1 MLDGPGLYDP
11 SRHLDSCGIG
21 FVADAG
27 GSASRAL
34 MELVL
39 EALRRVRHRGATVA
53 DGRTG
58 DGAGILVPIPGFLL
72 DGADGLAMIFSR
84 GPADR
89 ALVEEGCAAEGI
101 GVAGWRGVPVDLGQ
115 LGAHA
120 RSSAPVIEQALL
132 VRPPRLDDD
141 GAEARAF
148 RARKHVEAAG
158 GPYVASLSFRTVTY
172 KALCAADHLAGFYD
186 DLRDPRFA
194 AAFGIFHQ
202 RFSTNT
208 EPSWERAQPF
218 RLLCHNGEINTIEG
232 NVNWMGAREGNLGDA
247 DDPLLHPVIDA
258 EGSDS
263 AMLDN
268 VLELLVRG
276 GRDVRHAT
284 TMLVPPAW
292 QGDAELSR
300 EVRDFYR
307 YHAGLVEPWDG
318 PAALVFTDG
327 RSVGASLDRNGLRP
341 LRLAVAEDGLIVCS
355 SEAGVVDLEGL
366 GTVWRTKLGPGQIV
380 AFAPDRGLELDSE
393 IKTRLAGRRPY
404 GQWLADNRIRLDPGE
419 PSGAPGEDLTARHL
433 LFGWTREDLLSIVR
447 PTASHAHE
455 PTSSMGDDAAIPPL
469 AERRRP
475 LFGYFRQRFAQVTNP
490 PIDHLRERAFMS
502 LETLLGAR
510 SSLLEESEEG
520 AFGWELDSFLVYP
533 SALDELPL
541 VRLDATFGADETLR
555 EACERLAGEAADA
568 AHEGALILVTDAA
581 AGAGRAPIPILLATG
596 FVHHDLVARRAPL
609 ESHPRGRE
617 RRAPR
622 LPPRRRR
629 CSATAPRRSAR
640 GWPSRRWRRWPRT
653 TSSAATALRP
663 TRRRSACVLR
673 SRTACSRCCRRW
685 ASPTSRATAGRRSS
699 RRSDSARSSSRPR
712 SAARTPRSAASAS
725 ASWRTTRASA
735 PRTMRRKLDHPGYL
749 KFRKGGEPHA
759 TDTDVVAA
767 AHALR
772 KAVNGGGRRAVRAV
786 RGARERAPT
795 RSSSATC
802 SSP

>member
-1 MLDGPGLYDP
+1 MLDDPGLYDP
-11 SRHLDSCGIG
+11 SRHRDSCGIG

-58 DGAGILVPIPGFLL
+58 DGAGILVPIPRFLL

-84 GPADR
+84 GECDR
-89 ALVEEGCAAEGI
+89 ALVEAGCAAEGI
-101 GVAGWRGVPVDLGQ
+101 GVARWRDVPVDRDQ
-115 LGAHA
+115 LGTHA
-120 RSSAPVIEQALL
+120 LSSAPAIEQALL
-132 VRPPRLDDD
+132 VRPDGLDDD
-141 GAEARAF
+141 EAEQRAF
-148 RARKHVEAAG
+148 RARKRVEAGG

-172 KALCAADHLAGFYD
+172 KALCAADHLAAFYR
-186 DLRDPRFA
+186 DLRDPRFD

-232 NVNWMGAREGNLGDA
+232 NVNWMRAREGNLGDA
-247 DDPLLHPVIDA
+247 DDPLLHPVIDS

-292 QGDAELSR
+292 QGDGELS
-300 EVRDFYR
+300 EEIRDFYR
-307 YHAGLVEPWDG
+307 YHAGLIEPWDG

-355 SEAGVVDLEGL
+355 SEAGVVDLEGR
-366 GTVWRTKLGPGQIV
+366 GAVRRTKLGPGQIV
-380 AFAPDRGLELDSE
+380 AFSPGRGLELDGT
-393 IKTRLAGRRPY
+393 IKSRLAGRRPY
-404 GQWLADNRIRLDPGE
+404 GQWLADNRTRLDPGE
-419 PSGAPGEDLTARHL
+419 PARVPEEDLTARHL

-469 AERRRP
+469 AQRRRP

-510 SSLLEESEEG
+510 SSLLEETEEG

-541 VRLDATFGADETLR
+541 VRLDATFGEDETLR
-555 EACERLAGEAADA
+555 EACASTRRRGRRRGARRRVDPAHRFRCRSRPRADPDPA
-568 AHEGALILVTDAA
+568 RDRVRPPRP
-581 AGAGRAPIPILLATG
+581 GRA
-596 FVHHDLVARRAPL
+596 RAPL
-609 ESHPRGRE
+609 EGHPGRGERRAARLPPCRDAPRLRRRGDLPAAGLRDGGGAGRE
-617 RRAPR
+617 RQA
-622 LPPRRRR
+622 RRRPPV
-629 CSATAPRRSAR
+629 ARRGAGAASRRAR
-640 GWPSRRWRRWPRT
+640 GRRPQGAVEDGHLRRGELLRRADLRGDRPRPGARRDGVPRHPLGDRRDRLSRAGGRRAR
-653 TSSAATALRP
+653 ARVRP
-663 TRRRSACVLR
+663 TRRS
-673 SRTACSRCCRRW
+673 STI
-685 ASPTSRATAGRRSS
+685 RAT
-699 RRSDSARSSSRPR
+699 
-712 SAARTPRSAASAS
+712 
-725 ASWRTTRASA
+725 
-735 PRTMRRKLDHPGYL
+735 
-749 KFRKGGEPHA
+749 
-759 TDTDVVAA
+759 
-767 AHALR
+767 
-772 KAVNGGGRRAVRAV
+772 
-786 RGARERAPT
+786 
-795 RSSSATC
+795 
-802 SSP
+802 